1 MKILRFLALVV
12 VIALAVLSVKLASD
26 HAADQAS
33 LAALSATLTATEK
46 AAQTSAAQVKILHA
60 QLAQLQAQIPPAAP
74 ADTTVAAGTA
84 PAPPKKNPMAQ
95 MAEMLKSPAMHDMM
109 VAQQKQA
116 VQLAFGDLIK
126 HFNFTPDERD
136 QFVKLL
142 TDRQMNQMDI
152 GLKLMDGGNLTAD
165 DRAGLA
171 QQIKDANAA
180 DDTQIQQFLN
190 NDTDYAYY
198 QTYVQQQPERTEL
211 SMLNTTLAKDNIPL
225 DSTQTDSLAS
235 LMYDARKNFKFTTDF
250 SDPSAAA
257 TISPDTLTD
266 QTIQT
271 YEQQQEQLQ
280 DQIAEQAANILSPEQ
295 LAAFKQN
302 QTQMRQLTQ
311 MGLNMSRQ
319 MLGGGK

>member
-1 MKILRFLALVV
+1 MKILRFLALAV
-12 VIALAVLSVKLASD
+12 VIALAALSVKLASD

-60 QLAQLQAQIPPAAP
+60 QLAQLQAQIPPAAA
-74 ADTTVAAGTA
+74 ADNTASADA
-84 PAPPKKNPMAQ
+84 PAAPKKNPMAQ

-116 VQLAFGDLIK
+116 VELAFGDLIK
-126 HFNFTPDERD
+126 HLNLTPDERD

-152 GLKLMDGGNLTAD
+152 GLKLMDGANLTAE
-165 DRAGLA
+165 DRAGLG

-180 DDTQIQQFLN
+180 DDAQIQQFLN
-190 NDTDYAYY
+190 NDTDFAYY

-211 SMLNTTLAKDNIPL
+211 SMLNTTLTKDNIPL

-280 DQIAEQAANILSPEQ
+280 DQIAEQAASILSPEQ

-302 QTQMRQLTQ
+302 QAQMRQLTQ